1 MSEELHLS
9 IVFKRFGKNLAK
21 GTIRRSWAPFNTEIL
36 LKTRKTTG
44 AVSKHKGIVYIIL
57 PLNLRTESSLTQNLQ
72 KGDIIIDPPKH
83 AIGIILQEMPKPST
97 AIKAGEISEGL
108 DNLEKLA
115 SGTIIT
121 IEIQSS

>member
-1 MSEELHLS
+1 MSEELSPL
-9 IVFKRFGKNLAK
+9 IVFKRFGKTLAK

-44 AVSKHKGIVYIIL
+44 AVSKHKGVIYIIL
-57 PLNLRTESSLTQNLQ
+57 PLNLRIESSLTQNLQ
-72 KGDIIIDPPKH
+72 RGDIIIDPPKH
-83 AIGIILQEMPKPST
+83 AIGMILQEMPKPST
-97 AIKAGEISEGL
+97 AIKAGEITEGL

-121 IEIQSS
+121 IEIQSP